1 MVNDI
6 TEQDDIMTTEEVA
19 KFMKLTPMTIKR
31 YMKSRGLPFFKKEG
45 AVRIQRE
52 KLLEWIESNTKSA
65 SDAL

>member
-31 YMKSRGLPFFKKEG
+31 YMKSRGLPFFKTEG